1 MMKEWSAMEK
11 VARVW
16 GVNLGRADAD
26 VVEHRARPFRVDR
39 PRRVNQ
45 RRAVEAVEPAGVPV
59 CARCRHTP
67 EKKLSRGVE
76 GRQTPGEE

>member
-39 PRRVNQ
+39 PR
-45 RRAVEAVEPAGVPV
+45 
-59 CARCRHTP
+59 
-67 EKKLSRGVE
+67 
-76 GRQTPGEE
+76 